1 MKSYISSISHH
12 HSVDGHGHE
21 DGARPGWSR
30 PVLRPLAIAMDTLAD
45 NNGSTGFDGMGCP
58 S

>member
-12 HSVDGHGHE
+12 HSVDGHGHK
-21 DGARPGWSR
+21 DGTRTGWSR
-30 PVLRPLAIAMDTLAD
+30 PVLRPLAIASDTLNNYL
-45 NNGSTGFDGMGCP
+45 NNGPDGSGCL

>member
-21 DGARPGWSR
+21 DGAWPGWSR
-30 PVLRPLAIAMDTLAD
+30 PVLRPLAIAMDTLTSETPGGTD
-45 NNGSTGFDGMGCP
+45 SFGCV

>member
-30 PVLRPLAIAMDTLAD
+30 PVLRPLAIAMDTLA
-45 NNGSTGFDGMGCP
+45 GGGTRGFDGADCV

>member
-12 HSVDGHGHE
+12 HSVDGHE

-30 PVLRPLAIAMDTLAD
+30 PVLRPLAIALDTLAGD
-45 NNGSTGFDGMGCP
+45 GSAGYDGTGCP

>member
-12 HSVDGHGHE
+12 HSVDGRGHE
-21 DGARPGWSR
+21 DRAQPSWSR
-30 PVLRPLAIAMDTLAD
+30 PVLRPLSIASDTLV
-45 NNGSTGFDGMGCP
+45 GSSTVITDGVGCA